1 MRRLRGRGQK
11 TVRNPLPKTMN
22 FLGLDVT
29 GLDLERFLESGK
41 AIYLCLYALWIA
53 LVFRGGRRMW
63 VWGPPVLA
71 LVCWFVATFPL
82 QQSYGL
88 AAISD
93 RMRNL
98 WWCATVAAGQPIW
111 ESGVLDRM
119 SLEPFW
125 SLFVSLLSLR
135 NPARVMT
142 VYPFLPALAIVL
154 VGCGLT
160 VSALKILPDDAFE
173 GQFPADRWRLALWC
187 SFFVLL
193 ASTGPVDYLN
203 PYRGFWKT
211 FMLKPNHALA
221 FAVVPVSVAMLSRA
235 MSWRRSIAVA
245 VLLGLLGWAFIVYW
259 ALTCWGIVLY
269 TAWTFAGAPPKRS
282 EAVRIVGALAG
293 GLLIVLPY
301 VYFLIHQFPE
311 TVNFAPGVSADDP
324 LRSVWGESPPRAQ
337 SLFFLSTFDLGANF
351 YMALYG
357 FWTSLFRG
365 SRFDR
370 LCVSLVAGAYSAW
383 AVGGLLLLTGRG
395 RQSDEIY
402 YFLVFVVSIQAGVGT
417 YRFLE
422 RASGVIAKLAQP
434 RLALFAQPRK
444 LTAAALGLWLPLT
457 LGWWWNPLIMDA
469 HFRRGLAPPPRVV
482 TVIGDWIIENTN
494 ETDVFLAGAEPAL
507 WIPALS
513 GRRIVFEHDLEQV
526 QNAMDRRVLT
536 HVALAPLAAGN
547 EPERAARLEN
557 RRELLEILNE
567 NSRLETVFTAG
578 SVSVY
583 SLSYPER

>member
-1 MRRLRGRGQK
+1 
-11 TVRNPLPKTMN
+11 MN

-203 PYRGFWKT
+203 PYRGFWAKT

-269 TAWTFAGAPPKRS
+269 TAWTFAGTPSKRS

-402 YFLVFVVSIQAGVGT
+402 YFLVFVVS
-417 YRFLE
+417 
-422 RASGVIAKLAQP
+422 
-434 RLALFAQPRK
+434 
-444 LTAAALGLWLPLT
+444 
-457 LGWWWNPLIMDA
+457 NPG
-469 HFRRGLAPPPRVV
+469 RRGYLSIPRTRQWGHCEARSAATRAIRATPKAHGGRARALASTHAGLVVESIDHGRSLPP
-482 TVIGDWIIENTN
+482 
-494 ETDVFLAGAEPAL
+494 GARA
-507 WIPALS
+507 ATS
-513 GRRIVFEHDLEQV
+513 GRDRHRRLDYREHERDGCLPRRRGARPLDPGPIRSQ
-526 QNAMDRRVLT
+526 DRL
-536 HVALAPLAAGN
+536 
-547 EPERAARLEN
+547 RA
-557 RRELLEILNE
+557 
-567 NSRLETVFTAG
+567 
-578 SVSVY
+578 
-583 SLSYPER
+583 